1 MRLGQVC
8 MLGCSGT
15 QNKPDR
21 VQTAPRSAILTLK
34 ELSFEILAE
43 AEFRI
48 WGLST
53 LGVTEWSVTSVFVT
67 KPPHSHIG
75 KFTYMKIK
83 QTLYGQNSQP
93 AYLHSA
99 SVTRMTAAPDSL
111 NTMADNLKFHC
122 IPEKKSQP
130 RVLYCPA
137 RTEKRQNRYTSCW
150 IHFFKNHKGMSNSLH
165 DWLKNFQ
172 QPFWVFHQNKT
183 NALIH
188 SFLLCDKSCNRF
200 KIQYNSGS
208 QFFFSKWILV
218 FSWKY

>member
-1 MRLGQVC
+1 MVKIHNLLICLQLQSPGWLQHLTVWIQRL
-8 MLGCSGT
+8 
-15 QNKPDR
+15 
-21 VQTAPRSAILTLK
+21 I
-34 ELSFEILAE
+34 
-43 AEFRI
+43 I
-48 WGLST
+48 W
-53 LGVTEWSVTSVFVT
+53 
-67 KPPHSHIG
+67 
-75 KFTYMKIK
+75 
-83 QTLYGQNSQP
+83 NSIAFQ
-93 AYLHSA
+93 
-99 SVTRMTAAPDSL
+99 
-111 NTMADNLKFHC
+111 K
-122 IPEKKSQP
+122 KKSQA

-208 QFFFSKWILV
+208 QFFFQNGYLYSVETIKFKSNVPLWATDCGYMATIHNYLYYLV
-218 FSWKY
+218 FMSTPCTQQNYNPKITWNEVNICY